1 MGGGI
6 LLLAKP
12 VVISAVQAGKAEER
26 PLTPDV
32 RESAGSEGKQGA
44 ERHRVACD
52 GVRREDERAA
62 AHRLRAPRGVW
73 VGAHCERSSDQNLDS
88 PTGAS
93 RGWRHAA
100 RVRKNRTACSSAH
113 FTRIRAPQ
121 PTRSGARATFVHGHV
136 GQSAFHPAATLR
148 VDWRAKAVPVS
159 EGDPS
164 DISGDPEHLQ
174 ELGDWATEVIVQR
187 LGPIRRRFAVGRV
200 VELQHEVGP
209 GLHVKRGSVRQ
220 RNGRAA
226 WRVVGEPLV
235 TRTRV
240 VDRAPARRHESHP
253 SGPP

>member
-164 DISGDPEHLQ
+164 VRQIRRSRASSG
-174 ELGDWATEVIVQR
+174 ARR
-187 LGPIRRRFAVGRV
+187 LG
-200 VELQHEVGP
+200 H
-209 GLHVKRGSVRQ
+209 GSDRS
-220 RNGRAA
+220 AA
-226 WRVVGEPLV
+226 WTDPTSVCRWACSG
-235 TRTRV
+235 TAARSRTRPS
-240 VDRAPARRHESHP
+240 RETRFRPAAQREGGLARSW
-253 SGPP
+253 